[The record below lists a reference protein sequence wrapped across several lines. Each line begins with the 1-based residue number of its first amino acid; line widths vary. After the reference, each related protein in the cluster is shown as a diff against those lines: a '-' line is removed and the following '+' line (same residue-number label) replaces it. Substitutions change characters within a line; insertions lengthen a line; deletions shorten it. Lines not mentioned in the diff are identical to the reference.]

1 MAFRENK
8 YKVEVNG
15 ENYKEIEKK
24 YDIELHPIFIEIQ
37 KYEMEI
43 MLLKREINKLQE
55 KVVDIPS
62 ETKLNENKTQML
74 ENLLI
79 EISKEDM
86 H

>member
-1 MAFRENK
+1 
-8 YKVEVNG
+8 
-15 ENYKEIEKK
+15 
-24 YDIELHPIFIEIQ
+24 
-37 KYEMEI
+37 MEI